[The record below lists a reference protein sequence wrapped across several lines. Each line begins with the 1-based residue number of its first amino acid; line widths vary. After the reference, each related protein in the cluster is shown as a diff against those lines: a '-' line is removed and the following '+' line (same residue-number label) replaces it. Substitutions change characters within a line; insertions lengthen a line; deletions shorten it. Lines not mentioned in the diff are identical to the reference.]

1 MKTCLAA
8 AVALTLGLT
17 ACQRRAPEPAAARID
32 PAHLALFAPLPPAIE
47 ISGRPVTLEQ
57 ASLGRMLFYETR
69 LSRDHDLSCNSCHS
83 LTDYGV
89 DHETVSNGAQGQ
101 RGTRNAPS
109 VYNAAGHM
117 AQFWDGR
124 AATIEEQAKGPIL
137 NPVEMAMPSDWD
149 LVLELSADPVY
160 VSAFRRA
167 FPGQANPVTYDNVG
181 RAIGAFER
189 RLVTPSAWDA
199 FLEGDQNALT
209 AAEKEGFNTF
219 IAAGCHGCHS
229 GAYLGGQM
237 YQKAGLVTP
246 WPDLSDPGRS
256 TVTRQPADRMV
267 FKVPSL
273 RNVAMTEPY
282 FHNGRTE
289 SLGEAVRMM
298 GHHQLGRE
306 LTPAQVQS
314 IVTYLETLTGA
325 IPLGYVA
332 KPQSPPTH

>member
-8 AVALTLGLT
+8 ALALVLGLT
-17 ACQRRAPEPAAARID
+17 ACQRRAPESAAARID
-32 PAHLALFAPLPPAIE
+32 PVQLALFAPLPPAIE
-47 ISGRPVTLEQ
+47 TPGHPVIQEQ
-57 ASLGRMLFYETR
+57 ANLGRMLFYETG

-89 DHETVSNGAQGQ
+89 DHQTVSNGAQGQ
-101 RGTRNAPS
+101 RGTRNAPT
-109 VYNAAGHM
+109 VYNAAGHI

-137 NPVEMAMPSDWD
+137 NPVEMAMPSDW
-149 LVLELSADPVY
+149 ELMLRLSGVPAY
-160 VSAFRRA
+160 VAAFRRA
-167 FPGQANPVTYDNVG
+167 FPGQKNPVTYDNVA

-189 RLVTPSAWDA
+189 RLVTPSPWDA

-209 AAEKEGFNTF
+209 AAEKEGFNSF
-219 IAAGCHGCHS
+219 IAAGCHGCHN
-229 GAYLGGQM
+229 GAYLGGQT

-246 WPDLSDPGRS
+246 WPDVSDPGRS
-256 TVTRQPADRMV
+256 AVTRHPTDRMV

-282 FHNGRTE
+282 FHNGRTQ
-289 SLGEAVRMM
+289 SLGEAVRIM
-298 GHHQLGRE
+298 GRHQLGRE
-306 LTPAQVQS
+306 LTSAQVQS
-314 IVTYLETLTGA
+314 IVAYLETLTGA

-332 KPQSPPTH
+332 KPQSPPSN